1 MRKTQILDELAI
13 TQKVR
18 RMAYE
23 IVEADFEDGQ
33 MIMIGVCDGGYLLA
47 RLLCEEIRKIS
58 PLTITLRELNIDKM
72 NPALAPVRVDVQK
85 EDIDG
90 KTVLLVDDV
99 ANTGRT
105 MYYALKPIM
114 EFAPA
119 RVQVAVLVDRQHK
132 RFPIASDFVGLSLS
146 TSLQEHISVDIE
158 KMTAFLH

>member
-1 MRKTQILDELAI
+1 
-13 TQKVR
+13 
-18 RMAYE
+18 MAYE
-23 IVEADFEDGQ
+23 IVEADFEDSQ
-33 MIMIGVCDGGYLLA
+33 LMVIGIRDGGFLLA
-47 RLLCEEIRKIS
+47 QLLGEEIAKIS
-58 PLTITLRELNIDKM
+58 PLPVTLRELKINKM
-72 NPALAPVRVDVQK
+72 SPANAPVIVDVEK

-119 RVQVAVLVDRQHK
+119 KVQVAVLVDRQHK

-146 TSLQEHISVDIE
+146 TSLQEHISVDME